1 MSEDPLVGMTIPP
14 VEKREKELY
23 PLVTR
28 LLEEQGLHVWEE
40 ATIRAGD
47 EGTRTADHVAW
58 RWNGADSRPALS
70 K

>member
-1 MSEDPLVGMTIPP
+1 MTIPP

-28 LLEEQGLHVWEE
+28 LLEEQGLRVWEE

-47 EGTRTADHVAW
+47 KEPGRQITSP
-58 RWNGADSRPALS
+58 GAGMAPRSRPALW